1 MTLQDED
8 VEGSDAVITAK
19 KRQISESSL
28 LTFFARPQL
37 SFLAQHRLLYQGI
50 SFDLKLTCH
59 PAKLCLMSTVS

>member
-8 VEGSDAVITAK
+8 VEGSDAVITE
-19 KRQISESSL
+19 ISESSL

-37 SFLAQHRLLYQGI
+37 SFLAQHRLLYQDI

-59 PAKLCLMSTVS
+59 PAKLSLMSTVS